1 MRHRI
6 SFLFRIVIYRWKHG
20 ENGIISGDMTSS
32 VRIGNKGRDILL
44 LGEEPTQGINDTT
57 LTAKD
62 IYPNN
67 FTQPNN

>member
-1 MRHRI
+1 
-6 SFLFRIVIYRWKHG
+6 
-20 ENGIISGDMTSS
+20 MTSS
-32 VRIGNKGRDILL
+32 VRIGNKGKDILL

-67 FTQPNN
+67 FTQPNNWFV

>member
-1 MRHRI
+1 
-6 SFLFRIVIYRWKHG
+6 
-20 ENGIISGDMTSS
+20 MTSS
-32 VRIGNKGRDILL
+32 VRIGNKGKDILL
-44 LGEEPTQGINDTT
+44 LGEEPTQGINDIT